1 MSKYKQWWDSLNP
14 QMQEYLKR
22 QPIWHDRDMFKSL
35 MFGVGIGF
43 VIGVVVGYEWAF
55 KPIVNCFKPLIG

>member
-1 MSKYKQWWDSLNP
+1 
-14 QMQEYLKR
+14 MQEYLKR